1 MYSLV
6 YYKPNNSQYA
16 QQGAVSASSLI
27 TRLKYNTIT
36 NNSYKYQAAY
46 GMAMANALAY
56 GVPEGGYTIK
66 DKIGYPVKQTPRFS
80 KYSDGFTRCQVT
92 SFANKI

>member
-1 MYSLV
+1 
-6 YYKPNNSQYA
+6 
-16 QQGAVSASSLI
+16 
-27 TRLKYNTIT
+27 
-36 NNSYKYQAAY
+36 
-46 GMAMANALAY
+46 MAMANALAY